1 MDQDQFFVALWHQAG
16 TAIDFLTTN
25 LAGVDP
31 QYLLLAMAVLI
42 WIQLGRIVRALK
54 GGNGLPKDLP
64 NRLDNLQA
72 KVQSMSKEIADFQV
86 HAAARRRQL
95 SVDEPLPHLRDRAV

>member
-1 MDQDQFFVALWHQAG
+1 MSLWEQAG
-16 TAIDFLTTN
+16 GAMDFVTAN

-42 WIQLGRIVRALK
+42 WIQLGRIVRALR

-64 NRLDNLQA
+64 NRVDNLQA
-72 KVQSMSKEIADFQV
+72 KVQSMSNEIADFQV

-95 SVDEPLPHLRDRAV
+95 RADEHLPHLRDRAI